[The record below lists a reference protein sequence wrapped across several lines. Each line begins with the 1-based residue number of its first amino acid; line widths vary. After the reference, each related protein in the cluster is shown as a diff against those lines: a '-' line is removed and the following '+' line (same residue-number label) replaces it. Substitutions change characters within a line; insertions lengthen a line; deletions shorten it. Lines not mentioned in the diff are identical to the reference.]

1 MILFFKQIVAIA
13 YKDIRVELRS
23 PVRLFGIFFFALA
36 LIFMVAFAAGS
47 TTRVLQ
53 QIAGGTLWLG
63 ILLTSSRALDQS
75 FAIEL
80 DEGALEE
87 LVLWPV
93 EPAAIFYGKA
103 IANALV
109 LFVVSVAL
117 TPLVI
122 GVFDAPVEGI
132 PIDPAWTGV
141 SRSLLTLLF
150 DAPYVESLPLLT
162 LVLALGCAALAAP
175 GTLLAGITSRAKGS
189 SVLLPLLLFPLVVP
203 ALMAAARGT
212 TVVLEGDPMGQA
224 PGWLAVLAIFNA
236 IHWSVS
242 GVLFRYVVEEA

>member
-1 MILFFKQIVAIA
+1 MILFFRQIFAIA
-13 YKDIRVELRS
+13 YKDVRVELRS
-23 PVRLFGIFFFALA
+23 PVRLFGVFFFALA
-36 LIFMVAFAAGS
+36 LVFMVAFAAGS
-47 TTRVLQ
+47 TTSVLA

-63 ILLTSSRALDQS
+63 ILLTSSRSLDQS

-109 LFVVSVAL
+109 LFLVSSAL

-122 GVFDAPVEGI
+122 GVFNAPVFG
-132 PIDPAWTGV
+132 T
-141 SRSLLTLLF
+141 
-150 DAPYVESLPLLT
+150 LPLTWPQYGLRMA
-162 LVLALGCAALAAP
+162 LLILIIVLGCAALAAP

-212 TVVLEGDPMGQA
+212 TVVLEGDPFNQA
-224 PGWLAVLAIFNA
+224 PGWLAVLALFNA
-236 IHWSVS
+236 IHWSIS
-242 GVLFRYVVEEA
+242 GVLFRFVVEEA

>member
-1 MILFFKQIVAIA
+1 MSSFLRQILAIA
-13 YKDIRVELRS
+13 LKDIRIELRS
-23 PVRLFGIFFFALA
+23 PIRLFGVFFFALG
-36 LIFMVAFAAGS
+36 LVFMVAFAAGS
-47 TTRVLQ
+47 TIRVLQ

-75 FAIEL
+75 FSVEL

-103 IANALV
+103 IANTMML
-109 LFVVSVAL
+109 SIVAATL

-122 GVFDAPVEGI
+122 AIFDAPALGSIAE
-132 PIDPAWTGV
+132 
-141 SRSLLTLLF
+141 
-150 DAPYVESLPLLT
+150 
-162 LVLALGCAALAAP
+162 LAGFMLLGCAALAAP
-175 GTLLAGITSRAKGS
+175 GTLLAALTSKAKGS
-189 SVLLPLLLFPLVVP
+189 SVLLPLLFFPLVVP

-212 TVVLEGDPMGQA
+212 TVILEGDPMGQLN
-224 PGWLAVLAIFNA
+224 GWLAVLVAFNA

-242 GVLFRYVVEEA
+242 GLLFRYVVEEL

>member
-1 MILFFKQIVAIA
+1 MILFFRQIVAMA
-13 YKDIRVELRS
+13 LKDIRVELRS
-23 PVRLFGIFFFALA
+23 PVRVFGVFFFSLA

-47 TTRVLQ
+47 TTKILQ

-63 ILLTSSRALDQS
+63 ILLTSSRSLDQS

-93 EPAAIFYGKA
+93 EAAAIFYGKA

-109 LFVVSVAL
+109 LLVVACAL

-122 GVFDAPVEGI
+122 AVFDT
-132 PIDPAWTGV
+132 PIRGEFWQ
-141 SRSLLTLLF
+141 
-150 DAPYVESLPLLT
+150 
-162 LVLALGCAALAAP
+162 LVLFLVLGCTALAAP
-175 GTLLAGITSRAKGS
+175 GTLLAGITSRARGS

-212 TVVLEGDPMGQA
+212 TVVLEGDPMGQS
-224 PGWLAVLAIFNA
+224 PGWLGVLVLFNA
-236 IHWSVS
+236 IHWSIS
-242 GVLFRYVVEEA
+242 GVLFRFVVEEA